1 MEFHKIVKL
10 LDTTFDDKNLPRS
23 VTKKWI
29 EVYDQWEKNYKVNK
43 EIIIKTPMLNRIYV
57 ILVMRILLWK
67 ELLLLLIGMT

>member
-29 EVYDQWEKNYKVNK
+29 EVYDQ
-43 EIIIKTPMLNRIYV
+43 
-57 ILVMRILLWK
+57 
-67 ELLLLLIGMT
+67 

>member
-43 EIIIKTPMLNRIYV
+43 EIRIKTPMLNRIYV

-67 ELLLLLIGMT
+67 ELLLLLIEMT

>member
-29 EVYDQWEKNYKVNK
+29 EVYDQWEKNYKVSK
-43 EIIIKTPMLNRIYV
+43 EIRIKTPMLNRIYV

>member
-23 VTKKWI
+23 VTEKWI

-43 EIIIKTPMLNRIYV
+43 EIRIKTPMLNRIYV

>member
-43 EIIIKTPMLNRIYV
+43 EIRIKTPMLNRIYV

>member
-29 EVYDQWEKNYKVNK
+29 EVYDQWERNYKVNK
-43 EIIIKTPMLNRIYV
+43 EIRIKTPMLNRIYV